1 MGPFAKSFSL
11 LLLMLVAASSLG
23 NGWLLI
29 YAQPLEQPAGGCHE
43 PGSKA
48 PAPQSTSYQCCLT
61 GHNVAVPHASHSV
74 EPLLPNIQTD
84 LVVEAPVT
92 SPATRLEKTLISCGD
107 PPGVTP
113 LRI

>member
-43 PGSKA
+43 PVSKA

-61 GHNVAVPHASHSV
+61 GHNVAVPQTSHSV
-74 EPLLPNIQTD
+74 EPLLPNIQSAP
-84 LVVEAPVT
+84 VVEAPVT
-92 SPATRLEKTLISCGD
+92 SPVVRLGTTFVSSGD
-107 PPGVTP
+107 PPGVTT